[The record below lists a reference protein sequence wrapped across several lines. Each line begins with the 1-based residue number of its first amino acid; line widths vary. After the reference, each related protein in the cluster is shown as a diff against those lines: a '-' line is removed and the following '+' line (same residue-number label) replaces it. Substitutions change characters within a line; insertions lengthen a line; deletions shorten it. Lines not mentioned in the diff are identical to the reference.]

1 LARNRRPRCP
11 NGLNDEAQNLWAEA
25 VAKYELGEH
34 ELSLLRSAVKAL
46 TQLRA
51 VQSELERDGVTI
63 RDRFDQVREHPNVRT
78 LQVLDQQFRNNLSD
92 LGLADAD
99 AELEKAQ
106 EKPATFNKNGG
117 FLRKVH

>member
-1 LARNRRPRCP
+1 MTANRRARCP
-11 NGLNDEAQNLWAEA
+11 NGLIEEAQNLWGEI
-25 VAKYELGEH
+25 VTKYELGEH

-46 TQLRA
+46 TALRK
-51 VQSELERDGVTI
+51 VQAEIERDGATVH
-63 RDRFDQVREHPNVRT
+63 DRFRQVHAHPSVKT
-78 LQVLDQQFRNNLSD
+78 LQILDSQFRANLAD

>member
-1 LARNRRPRCP
+1 MTANRRARCP
-11 NGLNDEAQNLWAEA
+11 NGLIEEAQNLWGEI
-25 VAKYELGEH
+25 VTKYELGEH
-34 ELSLLRSAVKAL
+34 ELSLLRSVVKAL
-46 TQLRA
+46 TALRK
-51 VQSELERDGVTI
+51 VQAELERDGVTI

-92 LGLADAD
+92 LGLGDAD
-99 AELEKAQ
+99 AEVEKSQ